1 MTPESE
7 VFLRKARESL
17 ASAEADVRAG
27 RSNSAANRAYYA
39 AFQASVAVLI
49 ENGIRPRGDAWH
61 HRFVISQVSGKLIRR
76 RKVLPAQLRG
86 KLDLLLKLRL
96 VADYREAS
104 VSSGDAQEALREAR
118 QVVDAIAGTVER

>member
-1 MTPESE
+1 MTRETE
-7 VFLRKARESL
+7 AFLRKARESL

-39 AFQASVAVLI
+39 AFQTSVAILI
-49 ENGIRPRGDAWH
+49 ENGIRPRGDAWD

-76 RKVLPAQLRG
+76 RKVLPALLKG
-86 KLDLLLKLRL
+86 KLDRLLKLRL

-104 VSSGDAQEALREAR
+104 VSRGDAKEALREAR
-118 QVVDAIAGTVER
+118 QVVDAIATKLER